1 MKYFNL
7 MSPFITLLLGVV
19 ISLSSCNPTIQK
31 EKLLESLEEQG
42 VELPQEIQEQ
52 NNNNKWSDIIIKYSG
67 LLILVPFVF
76 FGIRRF
82 KQKKAELGYIVGDVN
97 EKINSF
103 KNNPEIADKMSE
115 EEKKNLDSF
124 LNLLNKSK

>member
-31 EKLLESLEEQG
+31 EKLLQSLEEQG

-67 LLILVPFVF
+67 FLMLAFFVLLGL
-76 FGIRRF
+76 RRF
-82 KQKKAELGYIVGDVN
+82 KKKKAEFGYILGDMN

-103 KNNPEIADKMSE
+103 KENPEIADKMSE